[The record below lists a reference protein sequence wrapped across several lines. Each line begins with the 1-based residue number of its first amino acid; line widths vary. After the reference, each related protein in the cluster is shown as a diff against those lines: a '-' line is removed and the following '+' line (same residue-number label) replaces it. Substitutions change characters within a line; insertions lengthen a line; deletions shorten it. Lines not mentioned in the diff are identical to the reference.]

1 MPDITIVVVS
11 PETSS
16 EIIVSL
22 YPMIE
27 NGQVTF
33 SIVGK
38 GYCTMPENFDPG
50 KGTISRANAT
60 CSVCGSTTTPF
71 TYDSANDLIA
81 FGASRVG
88 AEAPSCPPK
97 AELAKW
103 IDHTVLKPDATE
115 EQIKSICQEAARH
128 GFASVCINPT
138 WVPLAYK
145 MLHGHISKVCT
156 VVGFPLGA
164 TLPEVKALET
174 RLAVEKGAD
183 EIDMVMNV
191 GALKSGDYELVE
203 HDIRAVVRAAGRQIV
218 KVILETCLLTDEEKV
233 KASAIAQRAG
243 ANFVKTSTGFSTGG
257 ATVEDIRLMREI
269 TNIKK
274 DASNEYKILICH
286 IKRRQLNT
294 TLCKFKNKRDDSS
307 DNAY

>member
-1 MPDITIVVVS
+1 MSSITR
-11 PETSS
+11 
-16 EIIVSL
+16 EIIEDIIS
-22 YPMIE
+22 
-27 NGQVTF
+27 QVVAE
-33 SIVGK
+33 SNLSV
-38 GYCTMPENFDPG
+38 NQ
-50 KGTISRANAT
+50 T

-243 ANFVKTSTGFSTGG
+243 ANFVKTSTGFSSGG
-257 ATVEDIRLMREI
+257 ATVKDVALMR
-269 TNIKK
+269 KVVGPQMGVK
-274 DASNEYKILICH
+274 ASGGVRTYDEA
-286 IKRRQLNT
+286 
-294 TLCKFKNKRDDSS
+294 CKMFEAGATRIGASASVAIVGKGDEKTS
-307 DNAY
+307 D